1 MNILNLFRGPDPKV
15 VLQRQLHQA
24 RLDLLE
30 QERLAEFHE
39 AMTVMLRGRI
49 DRLTALTQPS
59 VKVAFPEISA
69 GGTD

>member
-1 MNILNLFRGPDPKV
+1 MSILELFKDPDPKV
-15 VLQRQLHQA
+15 VLERQLRQA
-24 RLDLLE
+24 RLDLLD

-49 DRLTALTQPS
+49 ERLTDLANP
-59 VKVAFPEISA
+59 VMVANFPDLYP

>member
-1 MNILNLFRGPDPKV
+1 MNILNLFRDPDPKV

-49 DRLTALTQPS
+49 DRLYALSQPT
-59 VKVAFPEISA
+59 VTVGFPEISA

>member
-1 MNILNLFRGPDPKV
+1 MSILNLFRDPDPKV

-49 DRLTALTQPS
+49 ERLQDLANPPTGIE
-59 VKVAFPEISA
+59 FPDLQA

>member
-1 MNILNLFRGPDPKV
+1 MNILNLFRDPDPKV

-49 DRLTALTQPS
+49 DRLTALTQPH
-59 VKVAFPEISA
+59 VTGDFPKISA